1 MAAENGAGT
10 PGSVIREWQSVL
22 AEPSGVI
29 DPALARAAHA
39 HPRLRSLFP
48 LISHGSLQF
57 SRCTRPP
64 WSRDV
69 PSLFRRR
76 DGRFSVIRLWETGE
90 SGHRCVGVATPRRR
104 QSRSFR
110 RPCPKTGGLPSRERP
125 TSCDGVRLPPLTAA
139 DAGSP

>member
-39 HPRLRSLFP
+39 NPRLRSLFP
-48 LISHGSLQF
+48 LISHGSLQL

-69 PSLFRRR
+69 PSLLRRR
-76 DGRFSVIRLWETGE
+76 DGRFCVIRLWETGE
-90 SGHRCVGVATPRRR
+90 SGRRDVGVADTAPEAVALL
-104 QSRSFR
+104 SAA
-110 RPCPKTGGLPSRERP
+110 LPEDWGP
-125 TSCDGVRLPPLTAA
+125 AIEGAA
-139 DAGSP
+139 DKL